1 MSPTTLAILQI
12 SLRVGINPLNVPR
25 RHVFLTILL
34 SLCSLRVQKPLQWAH
49 LTLIIIGL
57 KSSTHHFVRSKKSV
71 CMDQWVVPQPP
82 RPRARMALLL
92 LFKHYYGLITLR
104 CLRIGWKFSMMLL
117 CYSFK
122 FWSAV
127 CYSVLQACLSYLLI
141 LDNNG
146 EATLHYAYNKTL
158 LYVSEVTLFLISF
171 TFNIY

>member
-1 MSPTTLAILQI
+1 MSPTTFAILEI
-12 SLRVGINPLNVPR
+12 SLRVGIIPLNVPR

-34 SLCSLRVQKPLQWAH
+34 SLCSQRVQKPLQWAH

-57 KSSTHHFVRSKKSV
+57 KSSNHHFLRSKKSV

-82 RPRARMALLL
+82 RPKARMALLL
-92 LFKHYYGLITLR
+92 TLR

-158 LYVSEVTLFLISF
+158 LFVSEVTLFLISF